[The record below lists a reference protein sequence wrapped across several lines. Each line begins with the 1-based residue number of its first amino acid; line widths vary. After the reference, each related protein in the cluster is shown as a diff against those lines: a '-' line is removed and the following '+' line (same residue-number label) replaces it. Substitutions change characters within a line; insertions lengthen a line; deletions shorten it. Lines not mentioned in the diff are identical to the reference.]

1 MTINMRNN
9 SFCRNGRRMFASW
22 LLLAAALVT
31 PAFAAIPPAEKI
43 LPPDTLFVMTT
54 PDWAK
59 LRDVSNKSPQ
69 SQFWNDPA
77 MKPFRD
83 KFMAKWTEEFVKPLE
98 RDLGVKFDDYSAML
112 QGQVTLAV
120 TQEGWQGKAEDD
132 GEPAV
137 LFLLDAKDKSGLLKT
152 NLTALRK
159 KWSAA
164 GKPIKTEKIRDVEFS
179 VVPLTT
185 NDIPATLRK
194 FFPQP
199 QDVEELGK
207 ENETKSKNELIV
219 GQYESLLIV
228 SSSLKAV
235 EKVVVRIASGAA
247 PTLAE
252 QGDFETCR
260 ATVLREAPFY
270 GWLNTR
276 ALIDLIGKT
285 IAAGQNPEAPSP
297 LPIPEVG
304 KILTATG
311 LSGLKAVAFSFR
323 ESGEGRMVEFFLNA
337 PESGRNGLLKLFAV
351 EAKDANP
358 PAFVPAD
365 VSSFSRYRLD
375 GAKAIGAIEKMV
387 EEFAPSTWNY
397 ILDNANEAMRVD
409 DPEFDIR
416 KNIFA
421 NLGDDMISFQ
431 KPPRGKTLAELS
443 SAPALF
449 LISSPNPDKLAASL
463 RGLFVI
469 LSPQGGSPASRE
481 FLGRKIYSFKLP
493 SRMAGTT
500 SALNYVAS
508 GGYVAFSTEDAI
520 LEEYLR
526 SSGDAPAKALRDTTG
541 FADAVAKVGGAST
554 GWLSYENQSESV
566 RLLMEL
572 LSRSAA
578 GTNQN
583 EYANVLASAIPFA
596 PPEKTLKEW
605 VDFALLPSFDK
616 VSKYFGYV
624 LVGGNTSVNGIS
636 IKYYTPTP
644 VELLKK

>member
-1 MTINMRNN
+1 MRTD
-9 SFCRNGRRMFASW
+9 SYCRNARRPLAG
-22 LLLAAALVT
+22 LLILAATLSS
-31 PAFAAIPPAEKI
+31 PIRAAIPPAEKI
-43 LPPDTLFVMTT
+43 LPPDTLFVMSA
-54 PDWAK
+54 PDWVK
-59 LRDVSNKSPQ
+59 LREVSNKSPQ

-98 RDLGVKFDDYSAML
+98 RDLGVKFDDYSALL

-120 TQEGWQGKAEDD
+120 TQEGWQGKEKDD
-132 GEPAV
+132 GDPAV
-137 LFLLDAKDKSGLLKT
+137 IFLLDAKEKSALLKT
-152 NLTALRK
+152 NLAALRK

-207 ENETKSKNELIV
+207 ENEAKSANELVV
-219 GQYESLLIV
+219 GQYDSLLIV

-276 ALIDLIGKT
+276 SLFDLIGKT
-285 IAAGQNPEAPSP
+285 VAAAQNPEAPSP

-311 LSGLKAVAFSFR
+311 LGGLKAVAFSFR
-323 ESGEGRMVEFFLNA
+323 EADAGRKVEIFLSA
-337 PESGRNGLLKLFAV
+337 PESGRTGVLKMLGM
-351 EAKDANP
+351 EAKEANP

-365 VSSFSRYRLD
+365 VTSFSRYRLD

-397 ILDNANEAMRVD
+397 ILDNANEAMRID

-421 NLGDDMISFQ
+421 NLGDDMISFE
-431 KPPRGKTLAELS
+431 KPPRGKSVEEMAN
-443 SAPALF
+443 APTLF
-449 LISSPNPDKLAASL
+449 LLSSPNPDKLAASL

-469 LSPQGGSPASRE
+469 LSPQGGSPANRE
-481 FLGRKIYSFKLP
+481 FLGRKIYSFKMP
-493 SRMAGTT
+493 GRTAGKAT
-500 SALNYVAS
+500 ALNYVAS

-526 SSGDAPAKALRDTTG
+526 SSGDGQAKALRDMAG

-554 GWLSYENQSESV
+554 GWLSYENQSESM

-572 LSRSAA
+572 LARSAA
-578 GTNQN
+578 STNQN
-583 EYANVLASAIPFA
+583 EYSGVLASALPFA
-596 PPEKTLKEW
+596 LPEKTVKEW
-605 VDFALLPSFDK
+605 VDFSLLPGYDK
-616 VSKYFGYV
+616 VAKYFGFSV
-624 LVGGNTSVNGIS
+624 SAGSTSVNGITFR
-636 IKYYTPTP
+636 YYMPP
-644 VELLKK
+644 PLELLKK

>member
-1 MTINMRNN
+1 MNMRTD
-9 SFCRNGRRMFASW
+9 SVRPHRRS
-22 LLLAAALVT
+22 LLAGLLAVT
-31 PAFAAIPPAEKI
+31 VTLTSSVFAAIPPAEKI

-59 LRDVSNKSPQ
+59 LREVSNKSPQ
-69 SQFWNDPA
+69 TQFWSDPA

-83 KFMAKWTEEFVKPLE
+83 KFVAKWTEEFVKPLE
-98 RDLGVKFDDYSAML
+98 RDLGVKFDDYNALL

-152 NLTALRK
+152 NLTNLRK

-207 ENETKSKNELIV
+207 DEEKKPATELIV
-219 GQYESLLIV
+219 GQYDSMLII
-228 SSSLKAV
+228 SSSIKAV
-235 EKVVVRIASGAA
+235 EKVVVRIAGGAA

-252 QGDFETCR
+252 QGDFETSR
-260 ATVLREAPFY
+260 ATVFRDAPFY

-276 ALIDLIGKT
+276 TLIDLAGKM
-285 IAAGQNPEAPSP
+285 IAAAQNPEAPSP

-304 KILTATG
+304 KILGATG
-311 LSGLKAVAFSFR
+311 LNGLKAIAFSYR
-323 ESGEGRMVEFFLNA
+323 ETGEGRTVEFFLNA

-351 EAKDANP
+351 EAKEANP

-365 VSSFSRYRLD
+365 VTKFSRYRLD
-375 GAKAIGAIEKMV
+375 GAKAIAVLEKMV
-387 EEFAPSTWNY
+387 DDFAPGTLNF
-397 ILDNANEAMRVD
+397 ILGNANEAMRVD

-431 KPPRGKTLAELS
+431 KPSRGKTLEELS

-449 LISSPNPDKLAASL
+449 LISSPNPDKLAGSL
-463 RGLFVI
+463 RGVFVI
-469 LSPQGGSPASRE
+469 LSQQGGAPASRE
-481 FLGRKIYSFKLP
+481 FLGRKIYTFKLP
-493 SRMAGTT
+493 GRMAGNATGL
-500 SALNYVAS
+500 SYVAS

-526 SSGDAPAKALRDTTG
+526 SSDAQAKTLRDTQG
-541 FADAVAKVGGAST
+541 FADAVAKAGGAST
-554 GWLSYENQSESV
+554 GWLTYENQSESV

-572 LSRSAA
+572 LSRSAS

-583 EYANVLASAIPFA
+583 EYGNVLASAIPFA

-605 VDFALLPSFDK
+605 LDFSLLPSFDK
-616 VSKYFGYV
+616 VAKYFGFAV
-624 LVGGNTSVNGIS
+624 SCGNVSANGIT
-636 IKYYTPTP
+636 IKYYEPTP
-644 VELLKK
+644 AALLKK

>member
-1 MTINMRNN
+1 MRKD
-9 SFCRNGRRMFASW
+9 SFCRNTRGTLAGL
-22 LLLAAALVT
+22 LLLATTL
-31 PAFAAIPPAEKI
+31 PGLICAAIPPAEKI
-43 LPPDTLFVMTT
+43 LPPDTLFVMTA
-54 PDWAK
+54 PDWVR
-59 LRDVSNKSPQ
+59 LREVSNKSPQ

-83 KFMAKWTEEFVKPLE
+83 KFLAKWTEEFVKPLE
-98 RDLGVKFDDYSAML
+98 RDLGVKFDDYSALL

-120 TQEGWQGKAEDD
+120 TQEGWQGKEKDD

-137 LFLLDAKDKSGLLKT
+137 LFLLDAREKSGLLKS
-152 NLTALRK
+152 NLAALRK

-179 VVPLTT
+179 VVSLTT
-185 NDIPATLRK
+185 NDIPATLQK

-199 QDVEELGK
+199 QDIEELGK
-207 ENETKSKNELIV
+207 ENEVKSANQLVV
-219 GQYESLLIV
+219 GQYDSLLIV

-235 EKVVVRIASGAA
+235 EQVVVRIASGAA

-276 ALIDLIGKT
+276 SLIDLIGKT
-285 IAAGQNPEAPSP
+285 IAASQNPEAPSP

-304 KILTATG
+304 KILSATG
-311 LSGLKAVAFSFR
+311 LGGLKAVAFSFR
-323 ESGEGRMVEFFLNA
+323 EAGEGRMLEFFLST
-337 PESGRNGLLKLFAV
+337 PESGRSGLLKLFAV
-351 EAKDANP
+351 EAKEANP

-365 VSSFSRYRLD
+365 VASFSRYRLD
-375 GAKAIGAIEKMV
+375 GPKAISAIEKIV
-387 EEFAPSTWNY
+387 EGFAPSTWNY
-397 ILDNANEAMRVD
+397 ILDNANEAMRID
-409 DPEFDIR
+409 DPDFDIR

-421 NLGDDMISFQ
+421 NLGDDMISFE
-431 KPPRGKTLAELS
+431 KPPQGKSVAEMT

-449 LISSPNPDKLAASL
+449 LLSSPNPDKLAASL

-493 SRMAGTT
+493 SRTAGKT

-508 GGYVAFSTEDAI
+508 GGYVAFSTDDAI
-520 LEEYLR
+520 LDEFLR
-526 SSGDAPAKALRDTTG
+526 SSGDGQAKALRDRSG

-554 GWLSYENQSESV
+554 GWLTYENQSESV
-566 RLLMEL
+566 RLSMEL
-572 LSRSAA
+572 LARSAA
-578 GTNQN
+578 STNQN
-583 EYANVLASAIPFA
+583 EYGGVLASALPFA
-596 PPEKTLKEW
+596 LPEKTVKEW
-605 VDFALLPSFDK
+605 VDFSLLPGFDK
-616 VSKYFGYV
+616 VAKYFGFSV
-624 LVGGNTSVNGIS
+624 SAGSASVNGITLR
-636 IKYYTPTP
+636 YYMPTP
-644 VELLKK
+644 PELLKK

>member
-1 MTINMRNN
+1 
-9 SFCRNGRRMFASW
+9 
-22 LLLAAALVT
+22 
-31 PAFAAIPPAEKI
+31 
-43 LPPDTLFVMTT
+43 
-54 PDWAK
+54 
-59 LRDVSNKSPQ
+59 LREVAGKSPQ

-83 KFMAKWTEEFVKPLE
+83 KFMAKWAEEFVQPLE
-98 RDLGVKFDDYSAML
+98 RDLGVKFDDYSALL

-120 TQEGWQGKAEDD
+120 TQEGWQGNEKDD

-137 LFLLDAKDKSGLLKT
+137 LFLLDAKDKSSLLKT
-152 NLTALRK
+152 NLMMLRK

-207 ENETKSKNELIV
+207 ENQPHATNELIV
-219 GQYESLLIV
+219 GQYDSLLIV

-235 EKVVVRIASGAA
+235 EKVVIRIASGAA

-252 QGDFETCR
+252 QGDFESCR
-260 ATVLREAPFY
+260 GTVFRDAPFY
-270 GWLNTR
+270 GWLNART
-276 ALIDLIGKT
+276 LIDVAVKT
-285 IAAGQNPEAPSP
+285 MAASQQNPEAPSP
-297 LPIPEVG
+297 MPMPDVS
-304 KILTATG
+304 KILAATG
-311 LSGLKAVAFSFR
+311 LNGLKAAAFSFR
-323 ESGEGRMVEFFLNA
+323 DSGTGRLVEFFLNA
-337 PESGRNGLLKLFAV
+337 PEASRSGLLNLLAIETK
-351 EAKDANP
+351 EANP

-365 VSSFSRYRLD
+365 VSKFSRWRLD
-375 GAKAIGAIEKMV
+375 GPKAIATIEKVV
-387 EEFAPSTWNY
+387 EEFASSTWNY
-397 ILDNANEAMRVD
+397 ILGNANEAMRID

-421 NLGDDMISFQ
+421 NLGDDLISFE
-431 KPPRGKTLAELS
+431 KAPRGKTLTELAN
-443 SAPALF
+443 APALF
-449 LISSPNPDKLAASL
+449 LLGSPNADKLAASL

-469 LSPQGGSPASRE
+469 ISPQGGSPASRE

-493 SRMAGTT
+493 GRMAGNAT
-500 SALNYVAS
+500 ALNYVAS
-508 GGYVAFSTEDAI
+508 GGYVAFSTDDAI

-526 SSGDAPAKALRDTTG
+526 SSDGQTKALRDSAG
-541 FADAVAKVGGAST
+541 FAEAVAKVNGPGI

-566 RLLMEL
+566 RLMMDL

-578 GTNQN
+578 STNKN
-583 EYANVLASAIPFA
+583 ELGSVLASAIPFA

-605 VDFALLPSFDK
+605 VDFSLLPSFDK
-616 VSKYFGYV
+616 VAKYFGFGIA
-624 LVGGNTSVNGIS
+624 GGSTSVNGIS
-636 IKYYTPTP
+636 IKYYSPTP
-644 VELLKK
+644 AELLKK

>member
-1 MTINMRNN
+1 MRKD
-9 SFCRNGRRMFASW
+9 SFCRNVRRTPAV
-22 LLLAAALVT
+22 LLILAATLT
-31 PAFAAIPPAEKI
+31 SPIRAAIPPAEKI
-43 LPPDTLFVMTT
+43 LPPDTLFVMTA
-54 PDWAK
+54 PDWVR
-59 LRDVSNKSPQ
+59 LREVSNKSPQ

-98 RDLGVKFDDYSAML
+98 RDLGVKFDDYSALL

-120 TQEGWQGKAEDD
+120 TQEGWQGKEKDD

-137 LFLLDAKDKSGLLKT
+137 IFLLDAKEKSGLLKS
-152 NLTALRK
+152 NLAALRK

-185 NDIPATLRK
+185 NDIPATLQK
-194 FFPQP
+194 FFPQR
-199 QDVEELGK
+199 QAIEELGK
-207 ENETKSKNELIV
+207 ENEVKSANELIV
-219 GQYESLLIV
+219 GQYDSLLIV

-235 EKVVVRIASGAA
+235 EKVVVRIAGGAA

-252 QGDFETCR
+252 QGDFEVCR
-260 ATVLREAPFY
+260 GTVLREAPFY

-276 ALIDLIGKT
+276 SLIDLFGKT
-285 IAAGQNPEAPSP
+285 IAASQNPEAPSP
-297 LPIPEVG
+297 LPIPEFG

-311 LSGLKAVAFSFR
+311 LGGLKAVAFSFR
-323 ESGEGRMVEFFLNA
+323 ESGEGRLVEFFLSA

-351 EAKDANP
+351 EAKEANP

-365 VSSFSRYRLD
+365 VASFSRHRLD

-397 ILDNANEAMRVD
+397 ILDNANEAMRID
-409 DPEFDIR
+409 DPDFDIR

-421 NLGDDMISFQ
+421 NLGDDMISFE
-431 KPPRGKTLAELS
+431 KPPRGKSLAEMN
-443 SAPALF
+443 SAPTLF
-449 LISSPNPDKLAASL
+449 LLSSPNPDKLAASL

-469 LSPQGGSPASRE
+469 LSSQGGSPASRE

-493 SRMAGTT
+493 SRIAGTT
-500 SALNYVAS
+500 TALNYVAS

-520 LEEYLR
+520 LEEFLR
-526 SSGDAPAKALRDTTG
+526 SSGDGPAKPLRDVTG
-541 FADAVAKVGGAST
+541 FADAVAKAGGAST
-554 GWLSYENQSESV
+554 GWLTYENQSESV

-572 LSRSAA
+572 LARSAA
-578 GTNQN
+578 STNQN
-583 EYANVLASAIPFA
+583 EFSGVLASMLPFA
-596 PPEKTLKEW
+596 PPEKTVKEW
-605 VDFALLPSFDK
+605 LDFSLLPGFDK
-616 VSKYFGYV
+616 VAKYFGFSV
-624 LVGGNTSVNGIS
+624 SAGSTSVNGITFR
-636 IKYYTPTP
+636 YYMPTP
-644 VELLKK
+644 PELLKK

>member
-1 MTINMRNN
+1 MRKD
-9 SFCRNGRRMFASW
+9 SFCCNARRTLAG
-22 LLLAAALVT
+22 LLILAATLTSPVR
-31 PAFAAIPPAEKI
+31 AAIPPAERI
-43 LPPDTLFVMTT
+43 LPPDTLFVMTA
-54 PDWAK
+54 PDWVR
-59 LRDVSNKSPQ
+59 LREVSNKSPQ
-69 SQFWNDPA
+69 AQFWNDPA

-83 KFMAKWTEEFVKPLE
+83 KFMAKWTEEFIKPLE
-98 RDLGVKFDDYSAML
+98 RDLGVKFDDYSALL

-120 TQEGWQGKAEDD
+120 TQEGWQGKEKDD

-137 LFLLDAKDKSGLLKT
+137 LFLLDAKEKSGLLKS
-152 NLTALRK
+152 NLAALRK

-194 FFPQP
+194 FFPQS
-199 QDVEELGK
+199 QDIKELGK
-207 ENETKSKNELIV
+207 ENEEKSANELIV
-219 GQYESLLIV
+219 GQYDSLLIV

-252 QGDFETCR
+252 QGDFEACR
-260 ATVLREAPFY
+260 AAVLRDAPFY

-276 ALIDLIGKT
+276 SLIDLIGKT
-285 IAAGQNPEAPSP
+285 IAASQNPEAPSP
-297 LPIPEVG
+297 MPIPEVG

-311 LSGLKAVAFSFR
+311 LGGLKAVAFSFR

-351 EAKDANP
+351 EAKEANP

-365 VSSFSRYRLD
+365 VTSFSRHRLD
-375 GAKAIGAIEKMV
+375 GAKAIAAIEKVV
-387 EEFAPSTWNY
+387 EGFAPSTWNY
-397 ILDNANEAMRVD
+397 ILDNANEAMRID
-409 DPEFDIR
+409 DPDFDIR
-416 KNIFA
+416 KDIFA
-421 NLGDDMISFQ
+421 NLGDDMISFE
-431 KPPRGKTLAELS
+431 KPPRGKSFAEMN
-443 SAPALF
+443 SAPTLF
-449 LISSPNPDKLAASL
+449 LLSSPNADKLAASL

-493 SRMAGTT
+493 SRTAGTT
-500 SALNYVAS
+500 TALKYVAS

-520 LEEYLR
+520 LEEFLR
-526 SSGDAPAKALRDTTG
+526 SSGDGPAKALRDLAG

-554 GWLSYENQSESV
+554 GWLTYENQTESV

-572 LSRSAA
+572 LARSAA
-578 GTNQN
+578 STNQN
-583 EYANVLASAIPFA
+583 EFGGVLASMLPFA
-596 PPEKTLKEW
+596 PPEKTVKEW
-605 VDFALLPSFDK
+605 LDFSLLPGFDK
-616 VSKYFGYV
+616 VAKYFSFGV
-624 LVGGNTSVNGIS
+624 SAGSTSVNGITFR
-636 IKYYTPTP
+636 YYVPTP
-644 VELLKK
+644 PELLKK